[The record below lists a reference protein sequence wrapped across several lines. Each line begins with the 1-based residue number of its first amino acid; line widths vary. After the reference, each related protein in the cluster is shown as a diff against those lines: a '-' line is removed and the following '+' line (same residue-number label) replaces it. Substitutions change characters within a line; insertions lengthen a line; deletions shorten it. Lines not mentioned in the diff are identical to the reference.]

1 MLVELKS
8 LKPNPLRDFT
18 VDPVDEDRVKD
29 LKDSIEEDGF
39 WGGVVGRRIKGGEI
53 QVAAG
58 WHRVKAAIAAGL
70 RSADIFIAPQMTD
83 GDMVRIYCRENATQ
97 RGNSGTAQAGSIAA
111 AVRILAK
118 ALATGNLVP
127 IGTRLTKRGIEVAT
141 GTMASGDGIG
151 VGLIE
156 ELLSDIPGMSHRVVQ
171 EQLGILKASGQYAR
185 LIEEVKE
192 EIEEENREAL
202 AKLKKA
208 EEEQRKADE
217 QAAKAEAERKE
228 AAAKAKAAKEE
239 ADRKR
244 AELAERRAEE
254 EAKLAAK
261 RQREAEAGLKQ
272 FQDLKKTR
280 DVLDQATGTASKTP
294 ITFDQ
299 IGVQEH
305 LTKTGHIAAF
315 KTLVTSPGVQPYVK
329 VSQQAR
335 LAKDLVAE
343 AGGEENLTVAFM
355 REHIITLARYGRKER
370 TTLSKEE
377 REEREHADTVAK
389 YRRLVEEFGT
399 ALRAMIRTGNDLAKL
414 EEKWP
419 RGEKKPISMALR
431 HDVELAK
438 KIIDRMLR
446 TF

>member
-29 LKDSIEEDGF
+29 LKGSIEEDGF

-53 QVAAG
+53 EVAAG

-83 GDMVRIYCRENATQ
+83 GDMVRIYSRENATQ

-118 ALATGNLVP
+118 ALATGNLSP
-127 IGTRLTKRGIEVAT
+127 IGDRFTKRAIEVAA

-151 VGLIE
+151 APIIE
-156 ELLSDIPGMSHRVVQ
+156 ELLDGIPGMSKRLIS
-171 EQLGILKASGQYAR
+171 EQLSILKASGQYDRIIA
-185 LIEEVKE
+185 EVKE

-228 AAAKAKAAKEE
+228 AAAKAKAAKAE

-261 RQREAEAGLKQ
+261 RQQEA
-272 FQDLKKTR
+272 
-280 DVLDQATGTASKTP
+280 
-294 ITFDQ
+294 
-299 IGVQEH
+299 
-305 LTKTGHIAAF
+305 
-315 KTLVTSPGVQPYVK
+315 
-329 VSQQAR
+329 
-335 LAKDLVAE
+335 
-343 AGGEENLTVAFM
+343 
-355 REHIITLARYGRKER
+355 
-370 TTLSKEE
+370 
-377 REEREHADTVAK
+377 
-389 YRRLVEEFGT
+389 
-399 ALRAMIRTGNDLAKL
+399 
-414 EEKWP
+414 
-419 RGEKKPISMALR
+419 
-431 HDVELAK
+431 
-438 KIIDRMLR
+438 
-446 TF
+446 